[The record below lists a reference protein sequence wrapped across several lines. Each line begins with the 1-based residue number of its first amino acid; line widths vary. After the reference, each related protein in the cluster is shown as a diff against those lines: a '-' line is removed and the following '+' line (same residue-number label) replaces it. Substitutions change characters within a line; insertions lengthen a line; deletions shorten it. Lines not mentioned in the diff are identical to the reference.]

1 MWRLMG
7 QAPVLKELD
16 RSFGEGLQAHA
27 YLLTGPP
34 QVGKGTLA
42 VAMAQAVNCLSSDGS
57 PCGECVQCQRIASGL
72 HADVL
77 VIGVN
82 PDGAGESQ
90 RREIGIDD
98 VREAQRQANL
108 KPYEGSSRV
117 FVFDGAERMSEEASN
132 ALLKILE
139 EPPPQVMI
147 VLVASHEDALLP
159 TIRSRCRRL
168 ELRPMPWTEL
178 AKELAEAHDIAQGEA
193 ELLARLSG
201 GRPGWVLS
209 AIGDPS
215 IMEERNQ
222 EVGRAARL
230 TGATLEEKFGYAS
243 ELASSHYRSRETA
256 SGVLNLWL
264 RWWRDL
270 LLVKEGAEDFVHNLD
285 RIEALKETASGLTT
299 IQVVSAIKAIVAT
312 LDALD
317 ANANARLALEVL
329 MMSLPGEGTRD
340 HE

>member
-1 MWRLMG
+1 MMG
-7 QAPVLKELD
+7 QGPVLKELD

-27 YLLTGPP
+27 YLLVGPP

-42 VAMAQAVNCLSSDGS
+42 VAMAQAVNCLSPDGA
-57 PCGECVQCQRIASGL
+57 PCGECSQCRRVAAGQ

-82 PDGAGESQ
+82 PDRTGGSQ

-98 VREAQRQANL
+98 VREAQRQAGL

-117 FVFDGAERMSEEASN
+117 YVFDGAEHMSEEASN

-147 VLVASHEDALLP
+147 VLLASHEDALLP

-168 ELRPMPWTEL
+168 ELRPMPWTDL
-178 AKELAEAHDIAQGEA
+178 ATELAEAHSIDRGEA

-201 GRPGWVLS
+201 GRPGWALS

-222 EVGRAARL
+222 EVDRAAGL
-230 TGATLEEKFGYAS
+230 TTTTMEEKFGYAS
-243 ELASSHYRSRETA
+243 ELASSHYKSHDTT
-256 SGVLNLWL
+256 SWVLDLWL

-285 RIEALKETASGLTT
+285 RIEALKDSAAGLTT
-299 IQVVSAIKAIVAT
+299 VQVVGAIKAIMT
-312 LDALD
+312 TFDALD

-329 MMSLPGEGTRD
+329 MMRLPSQGTRV